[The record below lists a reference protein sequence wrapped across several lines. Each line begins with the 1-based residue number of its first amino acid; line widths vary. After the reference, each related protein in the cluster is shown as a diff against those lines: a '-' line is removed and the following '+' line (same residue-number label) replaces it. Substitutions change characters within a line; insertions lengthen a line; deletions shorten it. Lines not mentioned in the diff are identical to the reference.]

1 LSTDHTR
8 VRVAA
13 VNDYEV
19 IVAGLAQLLEPYSDR
34 LVVADRFVIGEPADE
49 SVDVALYDTYGRTGS
64 AVDALEELVATPEI
78 SHVAMFSLHLAPE
91 VMDEARAVGVT
102 GFIWKG
108 LDGDAIADAVV
119 RVGRGETVVAVDV
132 DDVAHDIG
140 AHDWPGRATGLSE
153 RQSEVLALLAA
164 GLTNKEIA
172 QVLYLSPETVKD
184 YVRQAFHKIGVRN
197 RVEAANFVSR
207 ERAFRTDRHPV
218 PPG

>member
-1 LSTDHTR
+1 MPADHTR

-13 VNDYEV
+13 VNDYDV
-19 IVAGLAQLLEPYSDR
+19 VVAGLAQLLQRYPDR
-34 LVVADRFVIGEPADE
+34 IVVADRFVIGETADNP
-49 SVDVALYDTYGRTGS
+49 VDVALYDTYGRTGS
-64 AVDALEELVATPEI
+64 AVEAIEELIATPEI

-91 VMDEARAVGVT
+91 LMDEARAAGVT

-119 RVGRGETVVAVDV
+119 RVGRGEMVVAVGV
-132 DDVAHDIG
+132 DDVAHDVG
-140 AHDWPGRATGLSE
+140 GHDWPGRATGLSE
-153 RQSEVLALLAA
+153 RQSEVLALLAT

-184 YVRQAFHKIGVRN
+184 YLRQAFHKIGVRN

-207 ERAFRTDRHPV
+207 ERAFRADRRLL